1 MERTA
6 HASGRSLPKL
16 HSSVQWRHAEEEFFK
31 TGRAA
36 DVQIALGRIIDAIA
50 VDAYRA
56 TIEPVLPQG
65 AVMLAAGGYGR
76 RELFPYATVDI
87 LVLLEGESPWVSL
100 REPLAECVRLLW
112 DAGLR
117 LNHTVRTV
125 SECLEF
131 RPQNIDLDINLLD
144 LRYLSGDQALQ
155 ARFENKWP
163 AFLEKN
169 GSKLAQHLA
178 QHTYVRHAK
187 FQNTVH
193 HREPD
198 VKDAPGGLRD
208 WNLIGW
214 LSRLAPEAAQAAYSG
229 DALNQAGEF
238 ISAVRCFLHYQSQG
252 DRNLLDAEAQERIL
266 ALPNTGPAASHGAA
280 ATSNGGWAASNGTSA
295 ISEWMREYFRHAWV
309 IFNEARRALG
319 ALEKPESTLVGNFRD
334 WRSRLSNSEFTVSR
348 ERIFLRSPAQL
359 ESDPAVVLRLLEFIG
374 RHGVAPAAETERRLE
389 AGRSAFAAYCAQPR
403 PLWATLESILSLPR
417 AAMAFRTLQRVGLL
431 AALSPEW
438 ASMVDRVDTEPEHRY
453 TVDEHTLITLERA
466 TELASNTDPTLQRF
480 AQLRSEIENPAVLAL
495 ALLFHSAG
503 KGAGGGDPVQ
513 LSAELAGQ
521 AMERIR
527 VPIEEQREVAFLI
540 VHQMDL
546 AEVMSGRDVDD
557 PATARQLAERV
568 GTIERLKLL
577 TVMTYGDLAAVSSDA
592 MTPWRLERLWRA
604 YDVTRQELTRE
615 LETERIQ
622 EVPDSLPGR
631 PAFLKGFPV
640 RYLRAHSPAEIE
652 AHMRLYEE
660 SRPTGVAVQ
669 LDRVEGAYLL
679 TVIARDMPALFAS
692 FAGAISSFGLDI
704 LKAEAFSNTR
714 GTILDT
720 FVFTDPQ
727 RTLELNPSESERLLD
742 LIRRVALGKTD
753 GQRLL
758 RSRAQPD
765 PKKRSAPPQVHFDS
779 DACDTATLVEIIAE
793 DRPGLLYNLATVFSS
808 TACNIDVVLIDTKG
822 HRAIDVFYVAHEGLK
837 LSPDLQAALK
847 EKLLAVC

>member
-1 MERTA
+1 MERMA
-6 HASGRSLPKL
+6 DASGRSLPKL
-16 HSSVQWRHAEEEFFK
+16 HSSAAWRHAEEEFFK

-36 DVQIALGRIIDAIA
+36 DVRTALGRIIDAIA

-65 AVMLAAGGYGR
+65 AVMLAAGGYGK
-76 RELFPYATVDI
+76 RELFPYATVDM

-131 RPQNIDLDINLLD
+131 REQNIDLDINLLD
-144 LRYLSGDQALQ
+144 LRYLAGDQALHS
-155 ARFENKWP
+155 RFENKWP

-169 GSKLAQHLA
+169 GSKLGQHLA
-178 QHTYVRHAK
+178 QHTRVRHAK

-198 VKDAPGGLRD
+198 IKEAPGGLRD

-214 LSRLAPEAAQAAYSG
+214 LARLAPDGAYSSEQ
-229 DALNQAGEF
+229 LNQAGEF
-238 ISAVRCFLHYQSQG
+238 LFAVRCFLHYQSQS
-252 DRNLLDAEAQERIL
+252 DRNLLDAEAQERIV
-266 ALPNTGPAASHGAA
+266 AQPFSRAKPASHGAS
-280 ATSNGGWAASNGTSA
+280 ATSDGASATSA
-295 ISEWMREYFRHAWV
+295 WMREYFRHAGV
-309 IFNEARRALG
+309 IFNEARRALA
-319 ALEKPESTLVGNFRD
+319 ALEKTESTLAGNFRD

-374 RHGVAPAAETERRLE
+374 RHGIATAPDTERRLE
-389 AGRSAFAAYCAQPR
+389 AARSAFAAYCAQPR
-403 PLWATLESILSLPR
+403 PLWATLESILALPR
-417 AAMAFRTLQRVGLL
+417 AAMAMRTLQRAGLL
-431 AALSPEW
+431 GALFPEW
-438 ASMVDRVDTEPEHRY
+438 ASIVDLVDAEPEHRY
-453 TVDEHTLITLERA
+453 TVDEHTLITVERA
-466 TELASNTDPTLQRF
+466 TELGSNTDPTLQRF
-480 AQLRSEIENPAVLAL
+480 AQLLSEIENPAVLAF

-503 KGAGGGDPVQ
+503 KGVPEVDPVAH
-513 LSAELAGQ
+513 SAALARQ

-527 VPIEEQREVAFLI
+527 VPVEDQREVNFLI
-540 VHQMDL
+540 EHQLDL

-557 PATARQLAERV
+557 PGTARQLAERV

-577 TVMTYGDLAAVSSDA
+577 TVMTYGDLASVSSDA

-604 YDVTRQELTRE
+604 YEVTQHELVRE

-622 EVPDSLPGR
+622 VVPESLPGR

-652 AHMRLYEE
+652 EHMRLFEE

-669 LDRVEGAYLL
+669 LDRIEGAYRL

-704 LKAEAFSNTR
+704 LKAEAFSNAR

-720 FVFTDPQ
+720 FVFADPQ
-727 RTLELNPSESERLLD
+727 RTLELNPPESERLLD

-758 RSRAQPD
+758 RSRAQAD
-765 PKKRSAPPQVHFDS
+765 PKKRAAAPQVNFDS

-822 HRAIDVFYVAHEGLK
+822 HRAIDVFYVAHDGQK
-837 LSPDLQAALK
+837 LSPELQATLK

>member
-1 MERTA
+1 MERIPE
-6 HASGRSLPKL
+6 ASGRTLPKL
-16 HSSVQWRHAEEEFFK
+16 HSSAAWRSAEEEFFK

-36 DVQIALGRIIDAIA
+36 DLQVALARMIDAIA
-50 VDAYRA
+50 VDAYRT
-56 TIEPVLPQG
+56 TIEAVLPQG
-65 AVMLAAGGYGR
+65 AVMLAAGGYGK

-131 RPQNIDLDINLLD
+131 REQNVDLDINLLD
-144 LRYLSGDQALQ
+144 LRYLAGDNALYS
-155 ARFENKWP
+155 RFDNKWP

-169 GSKLAQHLA
+169 GAKLGQHLS
-178 QHTYVRHAK
+178 QHSRVRHAK

-198 VKDAPGGLRD
+198 IKECPGGLRD

-214 LSRLAPEAAQAAYSG
+214 LVRLDGEEVHASDE
-229 DALNQAGEF
+229 LNQAGEF
-238 ISAVRCFLHYQSQG
+238 LSAVRCFLHYHSQS
-252 DRNLLDAEAQERIL
+252 DRNLLDVEAQEQIL
-266 ALPNTGPAASHGAA
+266 AQPFSRAKTIPVPAAASPSHGAPAASQ
-280 ATSNGGWAASNGTSA
+280 
-295 ISEWMREYFRHAWV
+295 WMREYFRHAGV
-309 IFNEARRALG
+309 IFNHARWALG
-319 ALEKPESTLVGNFRD
+319 AMEKTESTLVGNFRD

-374 RHGVAPAAETERRLE
+374 RHGISPAPETERRLE
-389 AGRSAFAAYCAQPR
+389 TGKAAFAAYCAQPR
-403 PLWATLESILSLPR
+403 PLWATLESVLSLPR
-417 AAMAFRTLQRVGLL
+417 AAMAMRTLQRAGLL
-431 AALSPEW
+431 AALFPEW
-438 ASMVDRVDTEPEHRY
+438 APMVDLVDTEPEHRY
-453 TVDEHTLITLERA
+453 TVDEHTLMTVERA
-466 TELASNTDPTLQRF
+466 TELGYNTDPTRQRF
-480 AQLRSEIENPAVLAL
+480 AQLFSEIENPAVLVFG
-495 ALLFHSAG
+495 LLFHSAG
-503 KGAGGGDPVQ
+503 QNTPGVDPIR
-513 LSAELAGQ
+513 LSMTLARQ

-527 VPIEEQREVAFLI
+527 MPGEEQREVNFLI
-540 VHQMDL
+540 EHQLDL

-557 PATARQLAERV
+557 PVTARHLAERV

-604 YDVTRQELTRE
+604 YEVTQHELTRE
-615 LETERIQ
+615 LETDRIQ
-622 EVPDSLPGR
+622 DVPDSVPGR

-640 RYLRAHSPAEIE
+640 RYLRAHSPTEIE
-652 AHMRLYEE
+652 EHMRLYEE

-669 LDRVEGAYLL
+669 LDRIEGAYRL

-720 FVFTDPQ
+720 FVFADPQ
-727 RTLELNPSESERLLD
+727 RTLDLNPPESERLLD

-758 RSRAQPD
+758 RSRAQAD

-779 DACDTATLVEIIAE
+779 DACDTATLVEIVAE

-808 TACNIDVVLIDTKG
+808 TSCNIDVVLIDTKG
-822 HRAIDVFYVAHEGLK
+822 RRAIDVFYVAHDGHK
-837 LSPDLQAALK
+837 LSPELQATLK
-847 EKLLAVC
+847 EKLLAAC

>member
-1 MERTA
+1 MGRMA
-6 HASGRSLPKL
+6 DASGRSLPKL
-16 HSSVQWRHAEEEFFK
+16 HSSAAWRHAEEEFLK

-36 DVQIALGRIIDAIA
+36 DVQTALGRLIDAIA

-65 AVMLAAGGYGR
+65 AVMLAAGGYGK

-131 RPQNIDLDINLLD
+131 REQNIDLDINLLD
-144 LRYLSGDQALQ
+144 LRYLAGDQALHS
-155 ARFENKWP
+155 RFENKWP
-163 AFLEKN
+163 AFLERN
-169 GSKLAQHLA
+169 GPKLSQHLA
-178 QHTYVRHAK
+178 QHTRVRHAK

-198 VKDAPGGLRD
+198 IKEAPGGLRD

-214 LSRLAPEAAQAAYSG
+214 LSRLAAEGAHASDQ
-229 DALNQAGEF
+229 LNQAGEF
-238 ISAVRCFLHYQSQG
+238 LSAVRCFLHYQSQS
-252 DRNLLDAEAQERIL
+252 DRNLLDAEAQERMI
-266 ALPNTGPAASHGAA
+266 AQPFSRAKSIA
-280 ATSNGGWAASNGTSA
+280 
-295 ISEWMREYFRHAWV
+295 EFMREYFRHAWV
-309 IFNEARRALG
+309 VFNEARRALVM
-319 ALEKPESTLVGNFRD
+319 LEKGESTLVGNFRD

-348 ERIFLRSPAQL
+348 ERIFLRTPAQL
-359 ESDPAVVLRLLEFIG
+359 DTDPAVVLRLLEFIG
-374 RHGVAPAAETERRLE
+374 RHGIAPAPETERRLE
-389 AGRSAFAAYCAQPR
+389 ASGPAFAAYCAQPR

-417 AAMAFRTLQRVGLL
+417 AAMALRVLQRGGLL
-431 AALSPEW
+431 AALIPEW
-438 ASMVDRVDTEPEHRY
+438 ESMVDLVDTDPEHRY
-453 TVDEHTLITLERA
+453 TVDEHTLMTVDRA
-466 TELASNTDPTLQRF
+466 TQLRSNTDPTLQRF
-480 AQLRSEIENPAVLAL
+480 AQLLSEIENPAVLAL
-495 ALLFHSAG
+495 ALLFHSCG
-503 KGAGGGDPVQ
+503 KSPAGGADTVQ
-513 LSAELAGQ
+513 LSAALARQ
-521 AMERIR
+521 SMERIR
-527 VPIEEQREVAFLI
+527 VPAEEQREVNFLI
-540 VHQMDL
+540 EHQLDL

-604 YDVTRQELTRE
+604 YEVTQHELTRE
-615 LETERIQ
+615 LETDRIQ
-622 EVPDSLPGR
+622 EVPESLPGR

-640 RYLRAHSPAEIE
+640 RYLRAHSPTEIE
-652 AHMRLYEE
+652 EHMRLFEG

-669 LDRVEGAYLL
+669 LDRIEGAYRL

-720 FVFTDPQ
+720 FVFADPQ
-727 RTLELNPSESERLLD
+727 RTLELNPPESERLLD

-765 PKKRSAPPQVHFDS
+765 PKKRSSPPQVHFDS

-822 HRAIDVFYVAHEGLK
+822 HRAIDVFYVAHDGQK
-837 LSPDLQAALK
+837 LSPELQATLK

>member
-1 MERTA
+1 MEPIVDATT
-6 HASGRSLPKL
+6 RSLSKL
-16 HSSVQWRHAEEEFFK
+16 HSSAAWRQAEIQFFK
-31 TGRAA
+31 TGRAV
-36 DVQIALGRIIDAIA
+36 DVETALVRMIDAIA

-65 AVMLAAGGYGR
+65 AAMLAAGGYGK
-76 RELFPYATVDI
+76 RELFPYSTVDI

-100 REPLAECVRLLW
+100 REPLAEYVRLLW

-131 RPQNIDLDINLLD
+131 REQNIDLDVNLLD
-144 LRYLSGDQALQ
+144 LRYLAGDNGLYS
-155 ARFENKWP
+155 RFENKWP

-169 GSKLAQHLA
+169 GPKLSQHLA
-178 QHTYVRHAK
+178 KHTRVRHAK

-198 VKDAPGGLRD
+198 VKEAPGGLRD

-214 LSRLAPEAAQAAYSG
+214 LSRLSPESAFTS
-229 DALNQAGEF
+229 DALNQASEF
-238 ISAVRCFLHYQSQG
+238 LSAVRCFLHYRSQS
-252 DRNLLDAEAQERIL
+252 DRNLLDTDAQERIL
-266 ALPNTGPAASHGAA
+266 SQPWSGARS
-280 ATSNGGWAASNGTSA
+280 TSEPGSTSERGSTSDRGST
-295 ISEWMREYFRHAWV
+295 SEWMREYFRHAGM
-309 IFNEARRALG
+309 IFNEARRALS
-319 ALEKPESTLVGNFRD
+319 ALEKTESTLAGNFRD

-359 ESDPAVVLRLLEFIG
+359 ETDPAVVLRLLEFIG
-374 RHGVAPAAETERRLE
+374 RHGLTPAPETERRLE
-389 AGRSAFAAYCAQPR
+389 LARAPFAAYCAQPR

-417 AAMAFRTLQRVGLL
+417 AAMALRTLQRTGLL
-431 AALSPEW
+431 AALFAEW
-438 ASMVDRVDTEPEHRY
+438 EPIVDLVDTELEHRY
-453 TVDEHTLITLERA
+453 TVDEHTLMAVERA
-466 TELASNTDPTLQRF
+466 TELGSLTDPTRQRF
-480 AQLRSEIENPAVLAL
+480 AQLLSEIENPAVLAF
-495 ALLFHSAG
+495 ALLFHSCG
-503 KGAGGGDPVQ
+503 KSTGDGDPVP
-513 LSAELAGQ
+513 LSITLAQQ

-527 VPIEEQREVAFLI
+527 IPVEEQRHVNFLI
-540 VHQMDL
+540 EHQSDL

-557 PATARQLAERV
+557 PATARHLAERV

-577 TVMTYGDLAAVSSDA
+577 TVLTYGDLAALSSDA

-604 YDVTRQELTRE
+604 YEVTQHELTRE

-622 EVPDSLPGR
+622 DVPDNLPGR

-652 AHMRLYEE
+652 EHMRLYEE

-669 LDRVEGAYLL
+669 LDRIEGAYRL

-704 LKAEAFSNTR
+704 LKAEAFSNAR

-720 FVFTDPQ
+720 FVFADPQ
-727 RTLELNPSESERLLD
+727 RTLELNPPESERLLD

-758 RSRAQPD
+758 RGRAQAD
-765 PKKRSAPPQVHFDS
+765 PKKRSTPPRVEFDS
-779 DACDTATLVEIIAE
+779 DACETATLVEIIAE

-822 HRAIDVFYVAHEGLK
+822 HRAIDVFYVAHEGQK
-837 LSPDLQAALK
+837 LSPELQATLRD
-847 EKLLAVC
+847 KLLAVC

>member
-1 MERTA
+1 MEPIA
-6 HASGRSLPKL
+6 NADARSPSKL
-16 HSSVQWRHAEEEFFK
+16 HSSAEWRRAEEEFFK
-31 TGRAA
+31 TGRAV
-36 DVQIALGRIIDAIA
+36 DVHIALARMIDAIA

-65 AVMLAAGGYGR
+65 AVMLAAGGYGK

-131 RPQNIDLDINLLD
+131 REQNIDLDINLLE
-144 LRYLSGDQALQ
+144 LRYLAGDNALH
-155 ARFENKWP
+155 ARLENKWP

-169 GSKLAQHLA
+169 RSKLSQHLA
-178 QHTYVRHAK
+178 RHSRVRHAK

-198 VKDAPGGLRD
+198 IKEAPGGLRD

-214 LSRLAPEAAQAAYSG
+214 LSRLGVEGVHFSDQ
-229 DALNQAGEF
+229 LNQAGEF
-238 ISAVRCFLHYQSQG
+238 LSAVRCFLHYQSRS
-252 DRNLLDAEAQERIL
+252 DRNLLDVEAQERIV
-266 ALPNTGPAASHGAA
+266 AQQFSRAQTISGQPNAASSGASEGIA
-280 ATSNGGWAASNGTSA
+280 DGAFA
-295 ISEWMREYFRHAWV
+295 IAQWMRQYFRQAWV

-348 ERIFLRSPAQL
+348 ERIFLRNPAQL
-359 ESDPAVVLRLLEFIG
+359 ESDPAVILRLLEFIG
-374 RHGVAPAAETERRLE
+374 RHGIAPAPETERRLE
-389 AGRSAFAAYCAQPR
+389 AARSAFAAYCAQPR

-417 AAMAFRTLQRVGLL
+417 AAMAVRSLQRAGLL
-431 AALSPEW
+431 AALLPEW
-438 ASMVDRVDTEPEHRY
+438 SSMVDLVDAEPEHRY
-453 TVDEHTLITLERA
+453 TVDEHTLITVERA

-480 AQLRSEIENPAVLAL
+480 AQLLSEVENPAVLAF
-495 ALLFHSAG
+495 ALLFHNAG
-503 KGAGGGDPVQ
+503 KGTGAGDPVGVST
-513 LSAELAGQ
+513 LLARQ

-527 VPIEEQREVAFLI
+527 VPGDDQSEVNFLI
-540 VHQMDL
+540 EHQLDL
-546 AEVMSGRDVDD
+546 AEVMSGRDVED

-577 TVMTYGDLAAVSSDA
+577 TVMTYADLAAVSSDA
-592 MTPWRLERLWRA
+592 MTPWRLERLSRA
-604 YDVTRQELTRE
+604 YEVTQHELTRE
-615 LETERIQ
+615 LETGRIQ
-622 EVPDSLPGR
+622 DVPDHLPGR
-631 PAFLKGFPV
+631 PGFLKGFPV

-652 AHMRLYEE
+652 EHTRLYEE

-669 LDRVEGAYLL
+669 LDRIEGAYRL

-704 LKAEAFSNTR
+704 LKAEAFSNAR

-720 FVFTDPQ
+720 FVFADPQ

-742 LIRRVALGKTD
+742 LIRRVAMGKTD

-758 RSRAQPD
+758 RSRAPLD

-779 DACDTATLVEIIAE
+779 DACETATLVEIIAE

-822 HRAIDVFYVAHEGLK
+822 HRAIDVFYVAHDGQK

>member
-1 MERTA
+1 MERMA
-6 HASGRSLPKL
+6 DASGRRVPKL
-16 HSSVQWRHAEEEFFK
+16 HSSAAWRRAEEEFFK

-36 DVQIALGRIIDAIA
+36 DVETALTRIIDAVA

-56 TIEPVLPQG
+56 TIQPVLPQG
-65 AVMLAAGGYGR
+65 AVMLAAGGYGK
-76 RELFPYATVDI
+76 RELFPYSTVDI

-117 LNHTVRTV
+117 LNHTVRTI

-131 RPQNIDLDINLLD
+131 REQNIDLDINLLD
-144 LRYLSGDQALQ
+144 LRYLAGDNTLHS
-155 ARFENKWP
+155 RFENKWP

-169 GSKLAQHLA
+169 GHKLGQHLA
-178 QHTYVRHAK
+178 KHTRVRHAK

-198 VKDAPGGLRD
+198 IKECPGGLRD

-214 LSRLAPEAAQAAYSG
+214 LSRLGFESVHSS
-229 DALNQAGEF
+229 DELNRAGEF
-238 ISAVRCFLHYQSQG
+238 LSAVRCFLHYQSQS
-252 DRNLLDAEAQERIL
+252 DRNLLDVEARERIL
-266 ALPNTGPAASHGAA
+266 AQPFSRAKSSPDRATAASDRATAA
-280 ATSNGGWAASNGTSA
+280 
-295 ISEWMREYFRHAWV
+295 SEWMREYFRHAWV

-319 ALEKPESTLVGNFRD
+319 ALEKTESTLVGNFRD

-348 ERIFLRSPAQL
+348 ERIFLRNPAQL

-374 RHGVAPAAETERRLE
+374 RHGISPAPETERRLE
-389 AGRSAFAAYCAQPR
+389 AAKSAFAAYCAQPL
-403 PLWATLESILSLPR
+403 PLWATLESVFSLPR
-417 AAMAFRTLQRVGLL
+417 AALAIRTLQYTGLL
-431 AALSPEW
+431 AALFPEW
-438 ASMVDRVDTEPEHRY
+438 ASIVDLADTEPEHRY
-453 TVDEHTLITLERA
+453 SVDEHTLLTVERA
-466 TELASNTDPTLQRF
+466 TELGSNTDPTRQRF
-480 AQLRSEIENPAVLAL
+480 AQLLSEIENPAVLL
-495 ALLFHSAG
+495 FALLFHSAG
-503 KGAGGGDPVQ
+503 KGAGGGDPVP
-513 LSAELAGQ
+513 LSMELARQ

-527 VPIEEQREVAFLI
+527 VPGEEQREVNFLI
-540 VHQMDL
+540 EHQLDL
-546 AEVMSGRDVDD
+546 AEVLSGRDVDD

-604 YDVTRQELTRE
+604 YEVTQHELTRE
-615 LETERIQ
+615 LETDRIQ
-622 EVPDSLPGR
+622 VVPDSVPGR

-640 RYLRAHSPAEIE
+640 RYLRAHSPTEIE
-652 AHMRLYEE
+652 EHMRLYEE

-669 LDRVEGAYLL
+669 LDRIEGAYRL

-704 LKAEAFSNTR
+704 LKAEAFSNAR
-714 GTILDT
+714 GMILDT
-720 FVFTDPQ
+720 FVFADPQ
-727 RTLELNPSESERLLD
+727 RTLELNPPESERLLD

-758 RSRAQPD
+758 RSRAQAD
-765 PKKRSAPPQVHFDS
+765 PKKRGAAPQVNFDS
-779 DACDTATLVEIIAE
+779 DACDTATLVEIVAE

-822 HRAIDVFYVAHEGLK
+822 HRAIDVFYVAHDGQK
-837 LSPDLQAALK
+837 LSPELQAALK